1 MKKRMK
7 KMTSLIITAVMLFL
21 CVTSAYAYSF
31 PTPDWGTL
39 LNERRKL
46 VTQDEFELYTE
57 ASVESAPYYGA
68 RLEPRGGTYLGMIA
82 EESDGFNNLSSY
94 LTYVEGMNQSDLY
107 YPANTM
113 IANDNVVAMIG
124 WTVYDLDSVNY
135 DSIRKTLDTLSE
147 YNKPMFI
154 RFANEMNES
163 SLGDDPDKYIEIF
176 RNVANMI
183 HEYENFAVVWSPI
196 DLGALDRPFE
206 YYYPGDEYVDWVGIS
221 CYSIKYFQGNVN
233 TSDNNS
239 IYFMTGDNAWAT
251 NRIKPILNFMSE
263 NNINK
268 PVMIS
273 ECGVPTSN
281 TYGEDLE
288 AYASPRLRNLLWYLV
303 MKYPQIKM
311 INYFNKGVNGEF
323 ENYSLSKYEYAKNI
337 FNEASASGAYI
348 KEAGKNSDFVFKP
361 ASYGE
366 TIKANNGIV
375 KLYTFAYLTGKA
387 NITVNYSV
395 DDNWYHSSGNIP
407 YTCNLN
413 ISSLSDGAH
422 TLSIWA
428 DNASKSYTFYK
439 SGDFI
444 RFGAEPD
451 SSVIERDKALNPDI
465 SVELNGEKISF
476 DQPPIIVDGRTLVP
490 LRAISEAL
498 GAEVDWDENTQT
510 ITAVKDSVTVILT
523 INSDEITVNGKI
535 NKIDVPAQ
543 LVNDRTLVPLRAI
556 SESFD
561 CTVDWDDT
569 SKTVIITN

>member
-68 RLEPRGGTYLGMIA
+68 RLEPRGGTYIGMIA

-206 YYYPGDEYVDWVGIS
+206 YYYPGDEYVDWVGVS

-323 ENYSLSKYEYAKNI
+323 ENYSLSKYDYAKNI

>member
-68 RLEPRGGTYLGMIA
+68 RLEPRGGTYIGMIA

-206 YYYPGDEYVDWVGIS
+206 YYYPGDEYVDWVGVS